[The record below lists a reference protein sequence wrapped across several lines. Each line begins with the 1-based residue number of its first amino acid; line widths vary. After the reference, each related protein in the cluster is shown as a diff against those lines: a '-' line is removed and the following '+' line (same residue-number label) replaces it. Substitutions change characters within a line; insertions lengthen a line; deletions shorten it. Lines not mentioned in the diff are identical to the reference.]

1 MGFLGSAEVKN
12 PPNNVGDLSLIP
24 GLGRSPG
31 VGNSMDRRA
40 WWAAA
45 HSTAESD
52 TTEYIGTYA

>member
-12 PPNNVGDLSLIP
+12 PPNNVTDLSLIP

-31 VGNSMDRRA
+31 VGNFMDRTA

-45 HSTAESD
+45 RSTAKSQ
-52 TTEYIGTYA
+52 TRLSI